1 MSMMHLPSSPDFP
14 EEEKMIA
21 FDFDD
26 KIANCIVCDSQ
37 NIRDHLVDHCGITIS
52 RCHQCGFQF
61 MNPQYSD
68 KYLTEFYAQYLDDD
82 DYDYWHEPLMIRH
95 DFYLSLVEKHIKP
108 GKVLD
113 IGCGYGHLMEAA
125 RKRGWSIHGYD
136 VDQVSTQKVSDR
148 LGVEVAH
155 GDFHSCDLG
164 DGYDLV
170 AMHQVL
176 EHLKEPN
183 KYLEKIHT
191 LLNDGGILF
200 VAVPNIKSLSN
211 RLKFDLEKMGL
222 RRKNI
227 GKYYDTSHHVLY
239 FEPSTLTTLLGNHGF
254 KVAYQRN
261 CLSARTGQTKL
272 KRFVMKNLTDHL
284 FAKSTFLVIAR
295 KI

>member
-1 MSMMHLPSSPDFP
+1 
-14 EEEKMIA
+14 MIA

-26 KIANCIVCDSQ
+26 KITNCIVCDSP
-37 NIRDHLVDHCGITIS
+37 NIHDHLVDHCGINIS
-52 RCHQCGFQF
+52 RCGRCGFQF

-82 DYDYWHEPLMIRH
+82 DYDYWHEPLMTSH
-95 DFYLSLVEKHIKP
+95 DYYLSLVEKQIKP

-113 IGCGYGHLMEAA
+113 VGCGYGHLMEAA
-125 RKRGWSIHGYD
+125 LKRGWSIHGYD

-148 LGVEVAH
+148 LGVEVAC
-155 GDFHSCDLG
+155 GDFHTCDVG
-164 DGYDLV
+164 SGYDLV

-183 KYLEKIHT
+183 RYLEKIHG
-191 LLNDGGILF
+191 LMRDSGILL
-200 VAVPNIKSLSN
+200 VAVPNIRSLSN
-211 RLKFDLEKMGL
+211 KLKFGLERMGL

-239 FEPSTLTTLLGNHGF
+239 FQPDTLVTLLGNHGF
-254 KVAYQRN
+254 KVIRQRN
-261 CLSARTGQTKL
+261 CLSPRPGQSRL
-272 KRFVMKNLTDHL
+272 KRFLMRNFMDHL

-295 KI
+295 KTGPRHPATVPA